1 MFLFHFM
8 YKKTLFCIILLFLL
22 FVMTAC
28 NQSPAE
34 SESAT
39 TVTFMIFG
47 DPAEQAAF
55 QSVVDG
61 FHATTSEVRVEMIKM
76 PDKFDYMARLTSD
89 FAAGAPPDVFLLNY
103 RRMAQFYNR
112 GALEPLG
119 ARLDASSKLSE
130 DQYYTIALD
139 AFRDTTGTLICIPQ
153 NISSQVV
160 YYNSDLFDAANLPY
174 PDPNWTWQEF
184 RQTAIALTQPDDN
197 QDGEPDQYG
206 LGLEPRLIRVASF
219 IWQNGGELLDN
230 PLEPTRLTLDSPEA
244 IEAIDFMMSLSADN
258 VVPNQS
264 AEAIQSHGDRFISSN
279 VAMYV
284 NSRRIVPVLREVVQ
298 FNWDVAPLPQG
309 KQPATVLHSD
319 GYCLA
324 SDSKVKE
331 AAWAFIEFAMGEE
344 GQKLASK
351 LGRTVPSLKHVAKS
365 DAFLDPT
372 QPPTNA
378 QIWLDVAPYLRILP
392 RLENWVAIERSAGI
406 EFEQVYLG
414 LQPYSFAIQNV
425 QDASKEGF
433 VPLK

>member
-1 MFLFHFM
+1 MLGFDFI
-8 YKKTLFCIILLFLL
+8 YKKTLFWLILLLSL
-22 FVMTAC
+22 FVTTAC
-28 NQSPAE
+28 SSLSAE
-34 SESAT
+34 STSAT

-61 FHATTSEVRVEMIKM
+61 FHAINSDVRIEMIKM

-89 FAAGAPPDVFLLNY
+89 FAAGTPADVFLLNY

-119 ARLDASSKLSE
+119 PKLQASDKLNE
-130 DQYYTIALD
+130 DQYYEVALD
-139 AFRDTTGTLICIPQ
+139 AFRDTQDTLICIPQ

-160 YYNSDLFDAANLPY
+160 YYNTDLFDAANVPY
-174 PDPNWTWQEF
+174 PKPNWRWEEL
-184 RQTAIALTQPDDN
+184 RQTAKALTLADTN
-197 QDGEPDQYG
+197 NDGEPDQYG

-219 IWQNGGELLDN
+219 IWQNGGELVDN

-244 IEAIDFMMSLSADN
+244 VEAIDFMMSLSKDN

-264 AEAIQSHGDRFISSN
+264 AEAIQTHGDRFISGN

-284 NSRRIVPVLREVVQ
+284 NSRRIVPVLREIVD

-324 SDSKVKE
+324 SASKVKD

-351 LGRTVPSLKHVAKS
+351 VGRTVPSLKHVS
-365 DAFLDPT
+365 QSEAFLDPT
-372 QPPTNA
+372 QPPKNA
-378 QIWLDVAPYLRILP
+378 QVWLDVAPHLRVLP
-392 RLENWVAIERSAGI
+392 RLENWVAIERSAAI

-414 LQPYSFAIQNV
+414 LQPYSFAISNV
-425 QDASKEGF
+425 QDASLEGF
-433 VPLK
+433 IPLK